1 MFSFLYERRLKGV
14 ERASITSDFGVK
26 INRKINIVKTA
37 KSFDSYFINKQK
49 VIPTLFINIKDYNNT
64 TTSSSDSFDSSHK

>member
-14 ERASITSDFGVK
+14 ERASITSNFGVK

-49 VIPTLFINIKDYNNT
+49 VIPTILNLKDYNNT
-64 TTSSSDSFDSSHK
+64 TTSSSSSHDSSCK